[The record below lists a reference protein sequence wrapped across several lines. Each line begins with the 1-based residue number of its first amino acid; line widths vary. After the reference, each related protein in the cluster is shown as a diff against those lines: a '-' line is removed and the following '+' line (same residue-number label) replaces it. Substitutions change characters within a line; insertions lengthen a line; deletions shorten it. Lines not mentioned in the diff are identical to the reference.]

1 LPIRVAV
8 ATDDGKTL
16 KEGSFHEAKFFA
28 IYDVL
33 GRSPTRIEM
42 RVNTRRGSKRGP
54 TSVLEILRDCEVLI
68 AREFDIEL
76 REIVEARGIITLET
90 GREDIE
96 SAVLEIAEKISR
108 LSG

>member
-1 LPIRVAV
+1 MPIRVAV
-8 ATDDGKTL
+8 ATDDGRTL
-16 KEGSFHEAKFFA
+16 KSGPFHEAKFFA

-33 GRSPTRIEM
+33 GRSPTKVEI
-42 RVNTRRGSKRGP
+42 RVNTRKGSKRGP

-68 AREFDIEL
+68 AKNFDVEL

-90 GREDIE
+90 SQDDVE
-96 SAVLEIAEKISR
+96 SSVLEMAEKISK

>member
-8 ATDDGKTL
+8 ATDDGKSL
-16 KEGSFHEAKFFA
+16 KDGSFHEAKFFM

-33 GRSPTRIEM
+33 GRSPTKVEM
-42 RVNTRRGSKRGP
+42 RVNTRRDSKRGP
-54 TSVLEILRDCEVLI
+54 ASVLEILRDCEVLI
-68 AREFDIEL
+68 AKEFDAEL

-90 GREDIE
+90 DNEDVE
-96 SAVLEIAEKISR
+96 SAVLEVAEKISR